1 MKHLLNRFLRPFHAE
16 IHGIGYLKKLEKSA
30 VNRDAMQAQA
40 DIFGKNARVIFD
52 VGANRGLVTRQYRE
66 MFPSSTIHAFEPF
79 TDFRDA
85 FWQQNPEKERIHLQS
100 VALAEKEGEADFF
113 LNVNND
119 TNSLLESITIGAS
132 SDKLCANV
140 GVQKVHTLTLD
151 KYCRE
156 GKIDHIDILKLD
168 TQGTELAILKGSEAM
183 LKEQKIG
190 LIYTEAYF
198 KPQYKDQPMLYDIA
212 SYLMQFGY
220 YLEGIYD
227 PYYNERLMLWCD
239 AVFLPVKEK
248 HS

>member
-1 MKHLLNRFLRPFHAE
+1 MKNLLNKFLRPFHAE

-40 DIFGKNARVIFD
+40 EIFGKSAGVIFD
-52 VGANRGLVTRQYRE
+52 VGANRGLVTRQYRG
-66 MFPSSTIHAFEPF
+66 MFPAAAIHAFEPF
-79 TDFRDA
+79 TAFREA
-85 FWQQNPEKERIHLQS
+85 FWQQNPEKEKIHMNEL
-100 VALAEKEGEADFF
+100 ALAEQEGEADFF

-140 GVQKVHTLTLD
+140 GVQKVRTLTLD
-151 KYCRE
+151 KYCADRRL
-156 GKIDHIDILKLD
+156 DHIDILKLD
-168 TQGTELAILKGSEAM
+168 TQGTELSILKGGEAL
-183 LKEQKIG
+183 LKAQKIG

-212 SYLMQFGY
+212 NYLKQFGY

-227 PYYNERLMLWCD
+227 PYYNERFMLWCD
-239 AVFLPVKEK
+239 AIFLPLKNK
-248 HS
+248 A